1 MAAMRALC
9 MAILGTAVVAVS
21 TGCVRR
27 TIAVSSTPAG
37 AAVQLN
43 GRQVGRTPCE
53 VDFTHYGI
61 YDLHL
66 TLAGY
71 EPVIG
76 GGDAKAPL
84 WDFLGA
90 DLVAELV
97 PTQLHSRVEWHFD
110 LHPTDMDRAGL
121 WTRAAELRAI
131 TAAGGQRPRQGVASP
146 FAPIVHPEDTMELPS
161 QRAGVPMPPTYSV
174 DPPPGGPITP

>member
-1 MAAMRALC
+1 MAPMRTLC
-9 MAILGTAVVAVS
+9 LAILVTALAAGT

-53 VDFTHYGI
+53 VDFTHYGV

-76 GGDAKAPL
+76 GGDASAPW

-121 WTRAAELRAI
+121 RTRADELRAI
-131 TAAGGQRPRQGVASP
+131 TAADAPRGRQGVAAP
-146 FAPIVHPEDTMELPS
+146 FAPIEHPEDTMELPS
-161 QRAGVPMPPTYSV
+161 QRAGVPVPPTYGV
-174 DPPPGGPITP
+174 DPPPGGPVIP